1 MLKRTTAP
9 IRWVIGLSFPL
20 GLAAFLP
27 TASYA
32 FSELGGYVWRWWL
45 WGSAAYYGTDVEL
58 LTLSGALGAAAAFG
72 IPAFVLFALLPPK
85 PLHGSARLARKGEIA
100 RAKLF
105 KSAAHGIVLG
115 RLKGKLLVFN
125 GDLHAFLAA
134 PTGSGKGVGFVV
146 PNLMYWEG
154 SAVVLDIKGEN
165 HTLTAG
171 FRATTLRQEVF
182 FFNPL
187 QEDGRTHRFNP
198 LSYVREGD
206 LSIADVQLI
215 GHILVP
221 AEGNDPYWADAAR
234 DLFTGLSLL
243 VLDVGPSLGW
253 PVTLGQVHRLIRSEK
268 DPADVLPALIKQ
280 CDEAGYVVSDWA
292 RRLVLGYCNEP
303 EKPRGSIRSTLST
316 KLSLWANPI
325 IDAAT
330 SDNDFDVR
338 TLRRKPQTIYLA
350 IAPDDLVRVAP
361 LVRLLIEF
369 TLSANTRTNE
379 RPDDD
384 PELCVP
390 LLLLLD
396 EFLSL
401 GRMEKLV
408 HALSYV
414 RGWGIKV
421 ATVIQSEAQVRAVYG
436 HEMAEAF
443 IDNHRARVYYRPPV
457 HRRDLADAISKTVG
471 SATVKQT
478 SFSYGKGGRTRQVSE
493 TAQAVLD
500 PDEIVNMHDND
511 SIVLVEGL
519 RPIMATKI
527 RWFRDRL
534 FKRRALPAP
543 DLPMPAQRIV
553 AAASD
558 AETDLECLIEQG
570 SARVDTP
577 EALQAVLAAIPA
589 ATGDDEEE
597 LARMAQAI
605 AEAVF
610 EAEEGA
616 FRTPEEEAQ

>member
-9 IRWVIGLSFPL
+9 IRWIIGLSFPI
-20 GLAAFLP
+20 GLVAFLP

-32 FSELGGYVWRWWL
+32 FAELGGYVFRWWL
-45 WGSAAYYGTDVEL
+45 WGSAAYYGTNAEL
-58 LTLSGALGAAAAFG
+58 LALSGAAGAAAAFG

-85 PLHGSARLARKGEIA
+85 PLHGSARLARNGEIS
-100 RAKLF
+100 RAKLY
-105 KSAAHGIVLG
+105 KPAAHGIVLG
-115 RLKGKLLVFN
+115 RHRGKLLVFN

-146 PNLMYWEG
+146 PNLMYWQG

-171 FRATTLRQEVF
+171 WRAGELRQNVY
-182 FFNPL
+182 FFNPM
-187 QEDGRTHRFNP
+187 QEAGRTHRFNP
-198 LSYVREGD
+198 LAYVREGD
-206 LSIADVQLI
+206 LRIADVQLI

-268 DPADVLPALIKQ
+268 DPAEVLPALIQ
-280 CDEAGYVVSDWA
+280 DCDEAGIAVSDWA
-292 RRLVLGYCNEP
+292 RRLVLGFCNEP
-303 EKPRGSIRSTLST
+303 DKPRGSIRSTLAT

-330 SDNDFDVR
+330 AANDFDVR
-338 TLRRKPQTIYLA
+338 TLRKKPQTIYLA

-384 PELCVP
+384 PALCVP

-436 HEMAEAF
+436 QEMAEAF
-443 IDNHRARVYYRPPV
+443 IDNHRARVYFRPPV
-457 HRRDLADAISKTVG
+457 HRRDLAEAISKGVG
-471 SATVKQT
+471 TATVKQT
-478 SFSYGKGGRTRQVSE
+478 SYSYGKGNRTRQVSE

-500 PDEIVNMHDND
+500 PDEIQNMRDD
-511 SIVLVEGL
+511 ESIILVEGV
-519 RPIMATKI
+519 RPVMATKI

-543 DLPMPAQRIV
+543 ELPMPAQRES
-553 AAASD
+553 AAEAQ
-558 AETDLECLIEQG
+558 TDLDCIIEQG
-570 SARVDTP
+570 SERIETP
-577 EALQAVLAAIPA
+577 EALQAALAAIPA
-589 ATGDDEEE
+589 ASGEDQEALDAM
-597 LARMAQAI
+597 ARSI

-610 EAEEGA
+610 YAEEA
-616 FRTPEEEAQ
+616 ALTTPEEETQ